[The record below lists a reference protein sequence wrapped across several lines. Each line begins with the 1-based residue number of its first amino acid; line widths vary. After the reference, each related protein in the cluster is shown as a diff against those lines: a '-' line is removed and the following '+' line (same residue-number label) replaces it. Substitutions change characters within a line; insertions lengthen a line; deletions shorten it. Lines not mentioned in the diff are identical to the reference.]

1 MIMKRN
7 LLESVTI
14 ISCCSTLLCV
24 LFNYA
29 TNITPLAGYWFVAYT
44 IILFIASIIF
54 SVKIIQWLL
63 HLNKPLKY
71 DLESIIEKYPYSAF
85 LVKFL
90 PLISKNSKTLKDCK
104 EYDTNE
110 LSVITSVLERKLVS
124 SWYIHYISQEISF
137 PFACK
142 QMLDQMIS
150 KAFQIS
156 NKIETKDVYIDV
168 CAILVSHLKEYKNA
182 LKRHEKPSEKSV
194 ESLYK
199 KVHQISDLK
208 NQKTAVADHC
218 VNIMRLVLKELI
230 PWELWDTPHS
240 ELIVRIL
247 AKKLDTYVDCT
258 ISNPVWLN
266 DKILSILT
274 LQHNV
279 PQKQTIPNANIEKID
294 LSSVQEDEIVL
305 PTTHQPEIKHISTS
319 PSNLNSKEHIKT
331 TEENDKCIEAKEIL
345 TTTAPVEIK
354 SVLRQRRGRQGKNEV
369 KIYDRVI
376 EGSVKTWET
385 DMDLQCISMGQDLLA
400 SLDELTLSR
409 LWGHEELETSP
420 IMRGTSPQPLWFGE
434 EDAIDL
440 DPEPAKETKN
450 SPKAADA
457 LLKDI
462 QSTVNQAK
470 TKIGD
475 LQVPLHVDKPP
486 GDEAAGMM
494 EGLLDKGIAG
504 IKKGLRFTG
513 LSDDSQEKS
522 PSHQRE
528 KLSPTERRGKLEM
541 VTEHMDIKEYAPKDD
556 NSAVPQLVK
565 QQRVTSQDGSSQARP
580 SVEAGVAMSESPE
593 PQYEEVA
600 DLSHSIAKLR
610 SLLNE
615 AAPSEEIWWE
625 TAEETRG
632 RTQTH
637 HSERHVDTATL
648 ADEYDMNVETNASPS
663 QIPNNMQ
670 RLDRLFQRTVTGVF
684 NSIKTAVGADGEG
697 EVPRHWNYVTT
708 NVESSVGNAVS
719 RLLGSR
725 RALAHV
731 DAALDSLQQL
741 PSQAHPEDDLE
752 EWTWSS
758 GVWCAACEVLCE
770 LGLLEDHVSFRLA
783 TLLLAGVAETLICSR
798 LEELTAWMRQ
808 QLFAVFERMSES
820 EAEPQTLETSRKFDV
835 DETCRIILEKLPETY
850 IFGEEKLSRA
860 VRLLVMSFS
869 HESINRDVVYRTIDI
884 FVQHFINSAAFK
896 DISFDAN

>member
-29 TNITPLAGYWFVAYT
+29 TNISPLTGYWFVAYT
-44 IILFIASIIF
+44 IFLFITSIIF

-85 LVKFL
+85 LVKVL
-90 PLISKNSKTLKDCK
+90 PLISKNSKTLPDCK

-156 NKIETKDVYIDV
+156 NKIETKDVYVDV
-168 CAILVSHLKEYKNA
+168 CAILISHLKEYKNA
-182 LKRHEKPSEKSV
+182 LKRHEKSSEKSV

-208 NQKTAVADHC
+208 NKKTAVADHC
-218 VNIMRLVLKELI
+218 VNIMRLVLKELVS
-230 PWELWDTPHS
+230 WELWDTPHS
-240 ELIVRIL
+240 ELIIRIL
-247 AKKLDTYVDCT
+247 AKKLDTYVDST

-274 LQHNV
+274 S
-279 PQKQTIPNANIEKID
+279 QKDEPEKKTIPNPKIEKKD
-294 LSSVQEDEIVL
+294 SSSVQEDEIVFQ
-305 PTTHQPEIKHISTS
+305 TTHQPEIKDISNS
-319 PSNLNSKEHIKT
+319 PSNSKEDIKD

-345 TTTAPVEIK
+345 TTTEPVEIK

-440 DPEPAKETKN
+440 DPEPAKETKS

-462 QSTVNQAK
+462 QSTVMVHCDLGLSLVAK

-475 LQVPLHVDKPP
+475 LQ
-486 GDEAAGMM
+486 DEAAGMM

-541 VTEHMDIKEYAPKDD
+541 VTEHRDIKEYAPKDE

-565 QQRVTSQDGSSQARP
+565 QHRVTSQDSSTQVRP
-580 SVEAGVAMSESPE
+580 PAEAGVAISESPE

-615 AAPSEEIWWE
+615 AAPRNEEIWWE

-648 ADEYDMNVETNASPS
+648 ADEYDMNLERNASPS
-663 QIPNNMQ
+663 QTPNNMQ

-697 EVPRHWNYVTT
+697 EVHHQWNYVTT
-708 NVESSVGNAVS
+708 NVDTSVANAVS
-719 RLLGSR
+719 RLVGSR

-758 GVWCAACEVLCE
+758 GVWCATCEVLCE

-783 TLLLAGVAETLICSR
+783 TLLLADVAETLICSR

-808 QLFAVFERMSES
+808 QLFDVFERMSES
-820 EAEPQTLETSRKFDV
+820 ETEPQTSETLRMFDV
-835 DETCRIILEKLPETY
+835 DETCRIILEKMPETY

-884 FVQHFINSAAFK
+884 FAQHFISSAAFK
-896 DISFDAN
+896 NISFDSS

>member
-14 ISCCSTLLCV
+14 ISSCSTLLCV

-29 TNITPLAGYWFVAYT
+29 TNITPLTGYWFVAYT
-44 IILFIASIIF
+44 IFLFVASIIS

-85 LVKFL
+85 LVKVL
-90 PLISKNSKTLKDCK
+90 PLISKKSKTLPDCK

-156 NKIETKDVYIDV
+156 NKIETKDVYVDV
-168 CAILVSHLKEYKNA
+168 CAILISHLKEYKNA
-182 LKRHEKPSEKSV
+182 LKRHEKSSEKSV

-199 KVHQISDLK
+199 KVHRISDLK
-208 NQKTAVADHC
+208 NKKTAVADHC
-218 VNIMRLVLKELI
+218 VNILRLVLKELVS
-230 PWELWDTPHS
+230 WELWDTPHS
-240 ELIVRIL
+240 ELIIRIL

-274 LQHNV
+274 SQKDV
-279 PQKQTIPNANIEKID
+279 PEKKTIPNPKIEKKD
-294 LSSVQEDEIVL
+294 LSSVQEDEIVFQ
-305 PTTHQPEIKHISTS
+305 TTHQPEIKDISNS
-319 PSNLNSKEHIKT
+319 LSNSKEDIKA

-345 TTTAPVEIK
+345 TTTEPVEIK
-354 SVLRQRRGRQGKNEV
+354 SVLRQRRGRQGTNEV

-440 DPEPAKETKN
+440 DPEPAKETKS

-475 LQVPLHVDKPP
+475 LQ
-486 GDEAAGMM
+486 DEAAGMM

-528 KLSPTERRGKLEM
+528 KLSPTERRGKQEM
-541 VTEHMDIKEYAPKDD
+541 VTEHRDIKEYAPKDG

-565 QQRVTSQDGSSQARP
+565 QQRVTSQDSSSQARP
-580 SVEAGVAMSESPE
+580 PAEAGVAISESPE

-615 AAPSEEIWWE
+615 AAPRNEEIWWE

-648 ADEYDMNVETNASPS
+648 ADEYDMNLERNASPS
-663 QIPNNMQ
+663 QTPNNMQ

-697 EVPRHWNYVTT
+697 EVHHQWNYVTT
-708 NVESSVGNAVS
+708 NVDTSVANAVS
-719 RLLGSR
+719 RLVGSR

-783 TLLLAGVAETLICSR
+783 TLLLADVAETLICSR

-808 QLFAVFERMSES
+808 QLFDVFERMSEL
-820 EAEPQTLETSRKFDV
+820 ETEPQTPETLRKFDV
-835 DETCRIILEKLPETY
+835 DETCRIILEKMPETY

-884 FVQHFINSAAFK
+884 FAQHFISSAAFK
-896 DISFDAN
+896 NISFDSS